1 MTSQEQLI
9 RARIAILAMA
19 AELKNV
25 ARVCKLAGVSRT
37 QFYAMKKAYE
47 TYGKEGLAP
56 QVRRKPHMPNR
67 TAAPLEERILLNTH
81 THPTI
86 SYLRLAG
93 YMKSEGID
101 VTPTMVRY
109 VWVRHGLSTR
119 SARVRWVKRRNVQAG
134 EEKAKDA
141 SHTLHGAHSAGYGTS
156 VDTPSPLSV
165 PDVG

>member
-1 MTSQEQLI
+1 MTVHDQLI
-9 RARIAILAMA
+9 RARLGILAMA

-25 ARVCKLAGVSRT
+25 ARVCKLAGVSRS

-56 QVRRKPHMPNR
+56 QVRRKPQMPNR

-109 VWVRHGLSTR
+109 VWDRHGLSTR
-119 SARVRWVKRRNVQAG
+119 SARFRWVKRRNGQAG
-134 EEKAKDA
+134 EEKAKDG
-141 SHTLHGAHSAGYGTS
+141 SNTLHGAHSAGYGTTA
-156 VDTPSPLSV
+156 DTTSPLSV